1 MRASEHEPAADQ
13 SNPVAPGVDL
23 KRFEYA
29 WHVRYSE
36 VGHRGLMTLPALVN
50 AFQDCSTFQSEAL
63 GIGMA
68 WLKHEKR
75 AWVLTHWHIVVDRYP
90 SLCEEVSVGTFATGF
105 KGVAALRNFYLK
117 DGAGKLIARASS
129 SWAFIDLEKGRPCRP
144 APCYTEPFG
153 THEPLELPAEARR
166 VAVPDELT
174 AAEPVI
180 VRRGLIDTNE
190 HVNNCQ
196 YVQLAL
202 DLLPRETAPHALRV
216 DYRRAAVLGDTI
228 YPKLAQTSERTVAAL
243 CDADGAP
250 YAVVEL
256 A

>member
-1 MRASEHEPAADQ
+1 M
-13 SNPVAPGVDL
+13 
-23 KRFEYA
+23 
-29 WHVRYSE
+29 
-36 VGHRGLMTLPALVN
+36 
-50 AFQDCSTFQSEAL
+50 
-63 GIGMA
+63 
-68 WLKHEKR
+68 
-75 AWVLTHWHIVVDRYP
+75 
-90 SLCEEVSVGTFATGF
+90 
-105 KGVAALRNFYLK
+105 
-117 DGAGKLIARASS
+117 
-129 SWAFIDLEKGRPCRP
+129 
-144 APCYTEPFG
+144 
-153 THEPLELPAEARR
+153 
-166 VAVPDELT
+166 PDELA
-174 AAEPVI
+174 AAEPVQ

-202 DLLPRETAPHALRV
+202 DLLPREAAPRTLRV